1 MGSPKHVILV
11 PFPAQG
17 HILPLVYLAR
27 KLAAQ
32 GLSVTIIN
40 IDSIHENLTRTW
52 KHIEHQD
59 IRLESIPMRLKAP
72 KGFGADN
79 LNDAT
84 AFMDAICDLEE
95 ALAALLEITKLS
107 HHVSCV
113 ISDFYHLSAPLA
125 AARAGIPSVCFW
137 SGAAAWASIHYSHS
151 SLAAAGLSPLEDSDT
166 SKLVS
171 NLPGLK
177 PFRAE
182 YLPSYYRKE
191 FYEKNGGEK
200 YLSLSL
206 RRVEIDSCILANS
219 IYELEPQVFDAMQQ
233 FVTGKF
239 VSVGPL
245 FPLKGGGA
253 SEMEA
258 SLRPES
264 RGSLEWLDNQAPN
277 SVLYVSFGSVASL
290 TRAEMEELTQGL
302 EASQKQFLMVASRD
316 LAPEVDESF
325 FREFGERLSRS
336 GAGMLVS
343 WVPQLAVLQH
353 GSVGGFLTHCGWNST
368 LESMSHGVPMLGWP
382 CHSDQNTNCK
392 FILEDQG
399 IGMELRDKTRTG
411 ISMAIR
417 SLMAS
422 EEMRSRASHIERAAR
437 EAASENGSSY
447 KKLHA
452 FVHSIK

>member
-17 HILPLVYLAR
+17 HVLPGVYLAR

-72 KGFGADN
+72 KGFGAEN

-84 AFMDAICDLEE
+84 AFMDAIYDLEE

-107 HHVSCV
+107 HPVSCV

-151 SLAAAGLSPLEDSDT
+151 SLAAAGLCPVEDSDT

-191 FYEKNGGEK
+191 FYEKSGGGK
-200 YLSLSL
+200 YFSLSL

-233 FVTGKF
+233 VVPGKF

-264 RGSLEWLDNQAPN
+264 RESLEWLDNQAPN

-316 LAPEVDESF
+316 LAPEVNESF

-336 GAGMLVS
+336 GAGMVVS

-368 LESMSHGVPMLGWP
+368 LESMSNGVPMLGWP

-392 FILEDQG
+392 FILEDQE

-422 EEMRSRASHIERAAR
+422 EEMRSRASHIERVAR

-447 KKLHA
+447 KNLHA
-452 FVHSIK
+452 FIHSLK